1 MRRVELL
8 APAGDLEKLKIA
20 ILYGADAVYI
30 GGSKFSLR
38 ARANN
43 FTIEDIREG
52 CKFAKEHHA
61 KVYVTMNVIP
71 HDEDFDDV
79 DDYLKD
85 IEECGVTGIIVSS
98 MEIIDRAKIV
108 APKLEIHIS
117 TQMSI
122 ANSKVVEFY
131 EELGAKRVVL
141 ARELSMANIKQLISR
156 SNLEVEVF
164 IHGGMC
170 ISMSGRC
177 TMSNHFT
184 GRDANRGGCAHSC
197 RWNYDLFDNTEK
209 IGTEKYVNFGSKDLC
224 AVSYVNQ
231 MIEAGVASLKIEGR
245 MKSLYYIATVV
256 RCYRE
261 IIDAYYNQQ
270 SIDIDE
276 AKVELAKAENRL
288 TSFGFLAGEMTLAG
302 QLYDCRSEMP
312 TKEFVGIVKEYD
324 ENTQIAIVEQ
334 RNYFEVG
341 DVLEIFGPNL
351 KNTQFKLLSMT
362 DENDNELDVA
372 RHPLQILKMQ
382 IPIIVHPFDM
392 LRKSK

>member
-43 FTIEDIREG
+43 FSIEDIREG

-224 AVSYVNQ
+224 AVSYINQ

-245 MKSLYYIATVV
+245 MKSLYYIACVV
-256 RCYRE
+256 KCYRK
-261 IIDAYYNQQ
+261 IIDDYCMGKEVDALYYSKEIQ
-270 SIDIDE
+270 
-276 AKVELAKAENRL
+276 KAENRL
-288 TSFGFLAGEMTLAG
+288 TSCGFLNGMVTTNE
-302 QLYDCRSEMP
+302 QLYNVRAEIP
-312 TKEFVGIVKEYD
+312 TKDFLGIVMDYNEKTGECII
-324 ENTQIAIVEQ
+324 EV
-334 RNYFEVG
+334 RNYFEK
-341 DVLEIFGPNL
+341 DYKIEFFGPDLDNREFIVD
-351 KNTQFKLLSMT
+351 NIYDTNDELL
-362 DENDNELDVA
+362 DAA
-372 RHPLQILKMQ
+372 RHPLQLVKLY
-382 IPIIVHPFDM
+382 IPFKVTKFDM
-392 LRKSK
+392 LRKI